1 MVTENYQLPRG
12 KNTEI
17 HQNAFFEAHAFMGSR
32 EEMYAEDGT
41 VNFAADTTRERV
53 QTGSTHR
60 HHLHKIG
67 PTDARQMHRDATREL
82 IERARR
88 DSELV
93 GGSWSVLISRN
104 RTRTVQKKIESD
116 EAGNVTNK
124 WLLGYKKT
132 TIKKVHRV
140 LFPVGKRPN
149 RRIRYPACT

>member
-104 RTRTVQKKIESD
+104 RTRTVQKE
-116 EAGNVTNK
+116 N
-124 WLLGYKKT
+124 
-132 TIKKVHRV
+132 
-140 LFPVGKRPN
+140 
-149 RRIRYPACT
+149 